1 MTALGWKARA
11 GAVEGPRELTFGAQ
25 SMKSRD
31 DRSEFEVRGLLGWR
45 ELTLELAQM
54 ERTDGFAHGG

>member
-1 MTALGWKARA
+1 MAFARERSGTVTALGWKARA

-45 ELTLELAQM
+45 EL
-54 ERTDGFAHGG
+54 